1 MAEQLRWPWRPGQ
14 AVEVRYDI
22 VLNDRHGV
30 MPEYAPVPTSRSPQR
45 AVPLMS
51 QRLLQDNRQAK
62 RAQQTTACRGA
73 GGAPPTTNGNVH
85 ARARHG
91 DANIQWEPA

>member
-1 MAEQLRWPWRPGQ
+1 
-14 AVEVRYDI
+14 
-22 VLNDRHGV
+22 
-30 MPEYAPVPTSRSPQR
+30 
-45 AVPLMS
+45 MS

-62 RAQQTTACRGA
+62 RAQQTTAWRGA
-73 GGAPPTTNGNVH
+73 GGAPLTTNGNVH